1 MGDLEYKGIRDIDL
15 QCIANLAIKCYCF
28 VLGLVFFF
36 VFFFIVLIQFNI
48 YRIMKVSPTTRK
60 NGRSA

>member
-1 MGDLEYKGIRDIDL
+1 MGDLEYKGIGNIDL

-28 VLGLVFFF
+28 VLGLFFFF

-60 NGRSA
+60 NGHSA